1 MTDLITLINSLSKEN
16 IAHKMGNQTIR
27 YMINLTGHPINVE
40 SSGGVLTIPTAK
52 DQSGNTWALKVVS
65 APSDLSQVIY
75 QSGEPLIHLYSPSTS
90 IGELFLFCKETKEE
104 IAVPFDTCYRYP
116 SALNGMTPIV
126 SAMTGSCLASK
137 TALLPM
143 TAPHE
148 NPTRNEKGW
157 IVSVKGLRFNKG

>member
-1 MTDLITLINSLSKEN
+1 MTTLTTLIQNLSKEN
-16 IAHKMGNQTIR
+16 IAHKMGNQTIPF
-27 YMINLTGHPINVE
+27 MINLTGHPINVE
-40 SSGGVLTIPTAK
+40 QSSGGVLTIPTAK

-65 APSDLSQVIY
+65 APSTLSQDV
-75 QSGEPLIHLYSPSTS
+75 GIHLYSPSTS

-116 SALNGMTPIV
+116 SALKGMTPIV
-126 SAMTGSCLASK
+126 SAMTGSCLASNC
-137 TALLPM
+137 ALLPM

-157 IVSVKGLRFNKG
+157 IVSVKGLRFNKN

>member
-1 MTDLITLINSLSKEN
+1 MTTLIQNLSKT
-16 IAHKMGNQTIR
+16 IIPHKMGNQTVDH
-27 YMINLTGHPINVE
+27 MINLTGHPINVE

-65 APSDLSQVIY
+65 APSTLSQDV
-75 QSGEPLIHLYSPSTS
+75 GIHLYSPSTS
-90 IGELFLFCKETKEE
+90 IGELFLFCKATGEE
-104 IAVPFDTCYRYP
+104 IAIPFDTCYRYP